1 MTMLL
6 WNSQKN
12 SAFAFALV
20 AEKYVNKAVLF
31 KECCLQSQEEMRC
44 GFLEP
49 TVLQDVAHMNITKK
63 MINGLSRGYPSLV
76 LAQYLSV

>member
-1 MTMLL
+1 MLL
-6 WNSQKN
+6 AKSRGNEVWISR
-12 SAFAFALV
+12 AH
-20 AEKYVNKAVLF
+20 
-31 KECCLQSQEEMRC
+31 
-44 GFLEP
+44 